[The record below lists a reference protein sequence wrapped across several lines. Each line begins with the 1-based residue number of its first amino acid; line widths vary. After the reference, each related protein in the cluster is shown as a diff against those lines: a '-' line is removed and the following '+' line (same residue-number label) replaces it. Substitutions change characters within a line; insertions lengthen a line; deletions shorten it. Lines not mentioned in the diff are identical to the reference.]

1 MGLKSPLSAVTG
13 LSSALAG
20 DSAGLGVGVGVG
32 VLQEGA
38 KGKSLQLIGGGGD
51 SIKVGR
57 GAFIVGLGVGVGV
70 LQEGAKGKSLQL
82 IGGGGISFR
91 VWSGALSVG
100 VRPEVGVGVGV
111 ASPCISPDI
120 NGKGLSVQLGGM
132 GPLSGHFGGVGGNGF
147 IVQSGGIGPVSG
159 QSRAIILLPPPPL
172 RILSWTGGEP
182 LPKNPLEPGDGV
194 SSGGLV
200 SSFPV
205 LALSCSPLWP
215 PPLPP
220 CCTPS

>member
-13 LSSALAG
+13 LSSGLVG
-20 DSAGLGVGVGVG
+20 DSVGLGAGIGVG

-57 GAFIVGLGVGVGV
+57 GAFIVGLGVGAGVGV

-91 VWSGALSVG
+91 VGSGAFIVG
-100 VRPEVGVGVGV
+100 LRPEVGVGVGV
-111 ASPCISPDI
+111 TSPCISPDI
-120 NGKGLSVQLGGM
+120 NGKGLSVQSGGI

-159 QSRAIILLPPPPL
+159 QSRAIILLPPSPL
-172 RILSWTGGEP
+172 RMLS
-182 LPKNPLEPGDGV
+182 
-194 SSGGLV
+194 
-200 SSFPV
+200 
-205 LALSCSPLWP
+205 
-215 PPLPP
+215 
-220 CCTPS
+220 